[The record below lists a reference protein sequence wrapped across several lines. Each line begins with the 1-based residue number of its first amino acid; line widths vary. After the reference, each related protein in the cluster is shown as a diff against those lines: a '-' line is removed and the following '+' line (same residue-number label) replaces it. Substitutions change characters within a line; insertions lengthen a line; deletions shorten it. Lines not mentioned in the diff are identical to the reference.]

1 MKEEHLYNYIDI
13 VERVLAYIYV
23 RKIFLR
29 YAEHQISYSPFFQG
43 LEKDDGVNNIY
54 QIGEEIVIDM
64 FPKMSHDFSDIG
76 TYVQSLWAAEV
87 LLRLQIY
94 SHLTFEAIFIYM
106 PLDLIYQCFFVYHE
120 MDFTHME
127 KRFDEER
134 AKTSVLGF
142 LLKRRKI
149 KMSEL
154 SKKLSI
160 SYQTLV
166 SLKNRRLDIKK
177 TSFDTIYK
185 LATYFN
191 VRPETIAE
199 IEVGR

>member
-1 MKEEHLYNYIDI
+1 MKEEHLYDYIDI

-23 RKIFLR
+23 QKIYLK

-43 LEKDDGVNNIY
+43 LEKDDRVNNLY
-54 QIGEEIVIDM
+54 QIGEEIVADM
-64 FPKMSHDFSDIG
+64 FPKISHDFSNVG
-76 TYVQSLWAAEV
+76 SYVQSLWAAEV

-120 MDFTHME
+120 MDFAHME
-127 KRFDEER
+127 QRFDEER

-149 KMSEL
+149 KMSDL

-160 SYQTLV
+160 PYQTLL

-177 TSFDTIYK
+177 TSFDTVYK

-191 VRPETIAE
+191 VRPETIVE
-199 IEVGR
+199 IEVDK